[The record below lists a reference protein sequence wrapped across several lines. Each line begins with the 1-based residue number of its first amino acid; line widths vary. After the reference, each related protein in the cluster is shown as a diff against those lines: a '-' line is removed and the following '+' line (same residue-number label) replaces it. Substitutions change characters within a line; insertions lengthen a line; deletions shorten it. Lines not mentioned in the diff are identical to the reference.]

1 MLILLTILLLVYI
14 IKNERKVERLIRYKT
29 LIFMEI
35 SSSYVMC
42 SFAASTLNIYIRSEG
57 FSDPRKNSGAG
68 SRAYIIVNGKDHSSN
83 FFRGHNV
90 VIVDAKTGVDQI
102 TNFQ

>member
-1 MLILLTILLLVYI
+1 
-14 IKNERKVERLIRYKT
+14 
-29 LIFMEI
+29 MEI

-57 FSDPRKNSGAG
+57 FNDPRKNSGAG
-68 SRAYIIVNGKDHSSN
+68 GRAYIIVNGKDHSSN

-102 TNFQ
+102 SNFQ